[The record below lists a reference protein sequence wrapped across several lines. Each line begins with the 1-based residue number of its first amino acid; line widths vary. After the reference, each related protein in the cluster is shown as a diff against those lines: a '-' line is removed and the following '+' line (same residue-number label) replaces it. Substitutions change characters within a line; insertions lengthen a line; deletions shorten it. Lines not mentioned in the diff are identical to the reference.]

1 MSKNIAAAI
10 AAAFAVSSG
19 NAIAQRPF
27 GYKAGGADAPI
38 SGGAAGG
45 QAQGGAPS
53 LEKCEKPYGTVAIS
67 EPQDFVMQR
76 LAQQKL
82 PSPVPL
88 LRLIIQQSNCFQVVE
103 RGV

>member
-1 MSKNIAAAI
+1 MGKNIAAAI
-10 AAAFAVSSG
+10 VAAFAVSCG
-19 NAIAQRPF
+19 HALAQSPF

-53 LEKCEKPYGTVAIS
+53 LEHCDKPYGTVAIS

-82 PSPVPL
+82 PSPTPL
-88 LRLIIQQSNCFQVVE
+88 LRLIVQQSNCFQ
-103 RGV
+103 